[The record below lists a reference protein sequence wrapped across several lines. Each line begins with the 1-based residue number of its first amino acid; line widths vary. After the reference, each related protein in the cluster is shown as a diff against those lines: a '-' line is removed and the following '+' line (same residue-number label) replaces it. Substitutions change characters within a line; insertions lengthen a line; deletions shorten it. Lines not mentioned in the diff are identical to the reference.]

1 MSGVALLVVF
11 GTSFLVGLSGAAAPG
26 PLLALDIRE
35 SSRRG
40 FWAGPYIATGH
51 SLVELVIVI
60 LLLVGLGPFL
70 RNPAVA
76 ALVGILGGA
85 FLLWMA
91 WSIGRHPQRG
101 APSFAGSHHHTHL
114 STSRQPI
121 IGGALVTLSN
131 PFWFLWWMT
140 IGAALMARSYHLGL
154 VGVTAFYIG
163 HILSDYSWYSLVS
176 LAVATGQRLMTPR
189 VYAGVMLGCAAFL
202 AGMGGYFIVSGAMGL
217 G

>member
-1 MSGVALLVVF
+1 MGDA
-11 GTSFLVGLSGAAAPG
+11 GAAAPG

-40 FWAGPYIATGH
+40 FWAGPHIATGH
-51 SLVELVIVI
+51 SLVELVVVI

-76 ALVGILGGA
+76 SAVGIVGGA

-91 WSIGRHPQRG
+91 WGIGRHPQRG
-101 APSFAGSHHHTHL
+101 APSFPGAHAHLHTA
-114 STSRQPI
+114 SRQPI
-121 IGGALVTLSN
+121 ISGALVTLSN

-140 IGAALMARSYHLGL
+140 IGAALLARSYPLGL

-176 LAVATGQRLMTPR
+176 LAVATGRRLMTPR
-189 VYAGVMLGCAAFL
+189 VYAGLMLGCAAFL
-202 AGMGGYFIVSGAMGL
+202 AGLGGYFIFTGAMAL
-217 G
+217 A